1 MSQATV
7 PNNGFWS
14 TLVAIINNN
23 FTKLFSRGHFAQ
35 VAITYPVTPAL
46 IAVTGTGDTTLK
58 PSDGGFV
65 SVLNHFLS
73 HLVKGTTCSV
83 EADGRIKLHLAGL
96 YRVSAYF
103 DISHSA
109 NGSTVGVVVS
119 KERNSTVTL
128 SDRSIHAKLP
138 NNVDIGNITGI
149 VSFAAEIDDIIG
161 VAVASDISGN
171 INIITSIIV
180 IEYLGEDV

>member
-65 SVLNHFLS
+65 TVLDEYAS
-73 HLVKGTTCSV
+73 HLVKGATCSV
-83 EADGRIKLHLAGL
+83 EADGRIKLHLTGL
-96 YRVSAYF
+96 YRLSGYF
-103 DISHSA
+103 DVSHSA
-109 NGSTVGVVVS
+109 NGSTVGVTVVR
-119 KERNSTVTL
+119 ERNATPTL

-149 VSFAAEIDDIIG
+149 ISFAAEIDDIIG
-161 VAVASDISGN
+161 IAMASDTTGD
-171 INIITSIIV
+171 INIITSIAI